1 MFANKTPWI
10 ILLILWMLGSTWWHV
25 CKIKELCVE
34 DAQPTVSTSDP
45 EATTPPG
52 ADGYTI
58 ADGNLFRLDFP
69 GQFTFAKSGANA
81 NMNTLGG
88 SLDELTA
95 YLKKNPGRK
104 VEVIG
109 YYGSDELNSTSFAN
123 LGLARAEGMKQ
134 YLVQQGIPAASI
146 TTKGVE
152 RSMPYTAKGDSLSGG
167 LDFAFSG
174 ETSSPPEAE
183 TTAAPI
189 SEPVATAATSTPPAI
204 LTLTEAT
211 TERELAEGQK
221 FKSIFEPIDLYF
233 PLAEAN
239 YIKTKETVKFFEEA
253 IRYLSEHK
261 DKKLQLTGH
270 TDNSGADN
278 INLQLSR
285 DRANDVKAR
294 LRKAGVP
301 SSQIEIRAKGES
313 EPKADNST
321 MSGRKA
327 NRRVTVVVIQ

>member
-1 MFANKTPWI
+1 MTNKTPWI

-25 CKIKELCVE
+25 CKIKQLCIN
-34 DAQPTVSTSDP
+34 DAQPSVTTSAVTSEP
-45 EATTPPG
+45 VETTPPG

-69 GQFTFAKSGANA
+69 GQFSFAKSGANA

-88 SLDELTA
+88 SLNKLTE
-95 YLKKNPGRK
+95 YLKANPGRT

-109 YYGSDELNSTSFAN
+109 YYSAEEKNTTSFAN

-134 YLVQQGIPAASI
+134 YLIQQGISAASI

-152 RSMPYTAKGDSLSGG
+152 RNLPFTAKGDSLYGG
-167 LDFAFSG
+167 LDFAFAG
-174 ETSSPPEAE
+174 VVEAAPTAPVAE
-183 TTAAPI
+183 TTAA
-189 SEPVATAATSTPPAI
+189 STTQPAVV
-204 LTLTEAT
+204 TLTGAT
-211 TERELAEGQK
+211 TEKELAEGQK
-221 FKSIFEPIDLYF
+221 FKSVFEPIDLYF
-233 PLAEAN
+233 PLSEAN
-239 YIKTKETVKFFEEA
+239 YIKTSETVKFFEEA
-253 IRYLSEHK
+253 IKYLSEHK

-270 TDNSGADN
+270 TDNSGPDDVN
-278 INLQLSR
+278 MRLSR

-294 LRKAGVP
+294 LRKAGIP
-301 SSQIEIRAKGES
+301 SSQIEVKAKGET

-327 NRRVTVVVIQ
+327 NRRVTVVVLH

>member
-25 CKIKELCVE
+25 CKIKQLCVE
-34 DAQPTVSTSDP
+34 DAQPSVTTSDP

-81 NMNTLGG
+81 NMNSLGG

-95 YLKKNPGRK
+95 YLKKNPGRN

-109 YYGSDELNSTSFAN
+109 YYVSDESNTTSFAN

-134 YLVQQGIPAASI
+134 YMVQQGIPAASI

-152 RSMPYTAKGDSLSGG
+152 RNMPYTAKGDSLVGG

-174 ETSSPPEAE
+174 GTNTTPVDE
-183 TTAAPI
+183 TTAATAP
-189 SEPVATAATSTPPAI
+189 EPATTSAATTPPAI
-204 LTLTEAT
+204 LTLTGAT
-211 TERELAEGQK
+211 TERELAESQK

-239 YIKTKETVKFFEEA
+239 YIKTAETVKFFEEA
-253 IRYLSEHK
+253 IHYLADHK

-270 TDNSGADN
+270 TDDSGPDDVN
-278 INLQLSR
+278 MRLSR

-294 LRKAGVP
+294 LRKAGVS
-301 SSQIEIRAKGES
+301 SSQIEIRAKGET

-327 NRRVTVVVIQ
+327 NRRVSVVVL